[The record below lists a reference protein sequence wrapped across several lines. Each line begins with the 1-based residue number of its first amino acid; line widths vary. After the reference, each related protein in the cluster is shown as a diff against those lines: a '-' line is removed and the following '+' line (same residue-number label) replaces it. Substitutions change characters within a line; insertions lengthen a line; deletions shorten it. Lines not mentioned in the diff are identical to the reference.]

1 LTEWVS
7 KSRNDRLADEATVR
21 RGAADYD
28 TGLTRAGVR
37 DVGESLQDLDRKIRN
52 LERIAEK
59 WRENGA
65 RFDSKG

>member
-1 LTEWVS
+1 MTEWVS
-7 KSRNDRLADEATVR
+7 KSRNDRALDETALR
-21 RGAADYD
+21 RGGAEYE

-37 DVGESLQDLDRKIRN
+37 DVGESLQDLDRKIKN
-52 LERIAEK
+52 LERITEK